1 MASRGLLLPSK
12 AQGGIA
18 DCGFHASK
26 IEAAIGVVPTREELK
41 VKRRTENTT
50 IIVAR
55 LISMSLVLA
64 ASVAAL
70 PYRADAQES
79 QRSQHATSAEE
90 VVQQFYDWYLHARF
104 PQLKRQNM
112 AKFRKYV
119 TQSFLKRA
127 MAPDVDAVLFIDA
140 QDNDSTWADNFSV
153 SKATIL
159 GQQATVQVNL
169 NGKEMKY
176 KLLVT
181 LRRENGVWKI
191 DNVKGSD

>member
-1 MASRGLLLPSK
+1 MTINPVIR
-12 AQGGIA
+12 I
-18 DCGFHASK
+18 F
-26 IEAAIGVVPTREELK
+26 PTREELK
-41 VKRRTENTT
+41 VKQRTEDTT

-90 VVQQFYDWYLHARF
+90 VVQQFYD
-104 PQLKRQNM
+104 
-112 AKFRKYV
+112 
-119 TQSFLKRA
+119 
-127 MAPDVDAVLFIDA
+127 D
-140 QDNDSTWADNFSV
+140 
-153 SKATIL
+153 
-159 GQQATVQVNL
+159 
-169 NGKEMKY
+169 GKEIKY

-191 DNVKGSD
+191 DNVKGGD

>member
-1 MASRGLLLPSK
+1 MTINPIIRV
-12 AQGGIA
+12 
-18 DCGFHASK
+18 F
-26 IEAAIGVVPTREELK
+26 PTGEELK
-41 VKRRTENTT
+41 VKRGTENTT

-55 LISMSLVLA
+55 LISISLVLA

-70 PYRADAQES
+70 PYRADAQEI

-90 VVQQFYDWYLHARF
+90 VVQQFYDWYLHARL
-104 PQLKRQNM
+104 PQPKQQNM

-119 TQSFLKRA
+119 TQRFLKRA

-140 QDNDSTWADNFSV
+140 QDSDSTWADNFRV
-153 SKATIL
+153 SKATIG
-159 GQQATVQVNL
+159 GQQASVQVNL

-181 LRRENGVWKI
+181 LRRENSVWKI

>member
-1 MASRGLLLPSK
+1 MTINPIIR
-12 AQGGIA
+12 I
-18 DCGFHASK
+18 F
-26 IEAAIGVVPTREELK
+26 PTSEELK

-104 PQLKRQNM
+104 PEPKRQNM

-119 TQSFLKRA
+119 TQRFLKRA
-127 MAPDVDAVLFIDA
+127 MAPDVDSVLFIDA
-140 QDNDSTWADNFSV
+140 QDDDQTWADNFSV
-153 SKATIL
+153 SKATIR

-181 LRRENGVWKI
+181 LRRENSVWKI
-191 DNVKGSD
+191 DNVKGSE